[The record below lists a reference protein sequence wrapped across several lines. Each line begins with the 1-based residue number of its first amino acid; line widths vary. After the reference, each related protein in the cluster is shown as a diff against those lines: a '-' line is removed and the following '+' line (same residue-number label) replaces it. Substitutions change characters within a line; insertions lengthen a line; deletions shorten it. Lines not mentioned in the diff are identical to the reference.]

1 MTKLLVQVYS
11 EKDCNLCTDAKS
23 IIDKVNKEIPFLYD
37 EVEISK
43 CDDLSRRYKEN
54 VPTIF
59 INGKK
64 AFKFKVD
71 ENEFRK
77 QVRKELI
84 KEGLNR
90 VWSKKA

>member
-11 EKDCNLCTDAKS
+11 EKNCGLCSDAKT
-23 IIDKVNKEIPFLYD
+23 IIGKVNKEIPFQYD
-37 EVEISK
+37 EVEISSS
-43 CDDLSRRYKEN
+43 DDLNRRYKSN

-71 ENEFRK
+71 EDEFRK

-84 KEGLNR
+84 KEGLSR
-90 VWSKKA
+90 VWNKKG

>member
-1 MTKLLVQVYS
+1 MTKLLVQVFAK
-11 EKDCNLCTDAKS
+11 KDCNLCEDAKTV
-23 IIDKVNKEIPFLYD
+23 IGKVNQEIPFQYN
-37 EVEISK
+37 EVEITSS
-43 CDDLSRRYKEN
+43 DDLSRRYDSN

-64 AFKFKVD
+64 AFKFKVNED
-71 ENEFRK
+71 EFRK

-90 VWSKKA
+90 LWSKKD

>member
-1 MTKLLVQVYS
+1 MLVQVYS
-11 EKDCNLCTDAKS
+11 KSNCGLCTEAKT
-23 IIDKVNKEIPFLYD
+23 IIGKVNQEIPFQYD
-37 EVEISK
+37 EVEITS
-43 CDDLSRRYKEN
+43 CDDLNRRYESN

-64 AFKFKVD
+64 AFKYKVN
-71 ENEFRK
+71 EEEFRK

-90 VWSKKA
+90 VWNKKL